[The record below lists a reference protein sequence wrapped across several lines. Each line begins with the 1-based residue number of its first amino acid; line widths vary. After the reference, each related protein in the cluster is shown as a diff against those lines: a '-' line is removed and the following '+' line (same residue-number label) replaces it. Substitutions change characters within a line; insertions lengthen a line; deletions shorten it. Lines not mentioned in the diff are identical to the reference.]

1 MDTREWALLIF
12 TILGQIAAGSLL
24 VLLIVRAYIVLKSG
38 VERADRFTDGP
49 LFIVVPLMGLALLS
63 SLLHLGSPLH
73 ILNATPNLG
82 TSWLS
87 REVVFSVTFLILA
100 AVYTLLQWRKIGGD
114 TLRTVIG
121 WIAALAGVVQVYGMG
136 MVYMIRTQPAW
147 NTVAT
152 PINFY
157 TTTLLMGV
165 VTIAAALVINYNRL
179 NKDAK
184 KAEKEL
190 VMLREVLQG
199 LAIASIVLLGVE
211 FLVMPLY
218 LGYLSLQGPV
228 ALESLNMM
236 VGTFGSMLALRL
248 FFVFVG
254 AGILAAYLYRNASV
268 LGKES
273 TLSTLV
279 YSSLILVLA
288 SEIMG
293 RFIFYATHVRIGL

>member
-24 VLLIVRAYIVLKSG
+24 VLLVVRAYIVLKSG
-38 VERADRFTDGP
+38 VEQADRFTDGP
-49 LFIVVPLMGLALLS
+49 LFLIVPIMGLALLS
-63 SLLHLGSPLH
+63 SLFHLGNPLH
-73 ILNATPNLG
+73 IVNATPNLG

-87 REVVFSVTFLILA
+87 REVVFSVTFLIIA
-100 AVYTLLQWRKIGGD
+100 ALYTLLQWRKIGGD
-114 TLRTVIG
+114 ILRTVIG
-121 WIAALAGVVQVYGMG
+121 WIAVLAGVVQVYGMG

-165 VTIAAALVINYNRL
+165 VTIAAALVVNYNRL

-184 KAEKEL
+184 KAEKQL
-190 VMLREVLQG
+190 VVLREVLQG

-218 LGYLSLQGPV
+218 LAYLSLQGPV

-288 SEIMG
+288 SEVMG